1 MPSFTKGGVAEGLS
15 VYILT
20 SLFAFTSCERRE
32 EIAEN
37 KLSLRRAEG
46 KHRARFCMSL
56 LVFN

>member
-1 MPSFTKGGVAEGLS
+1 MP
-15 VYILT
+15 T
-20 SLFAFTSCERRE
+20 SMFAFTSCESRE

-46 KHRARFCMSL
+46 KHKARFCMSL